1 MQNWWSQFNRS
12 EFCSKLVWNFCGSIS
27 RTSEKMFQWD
37 FLSVWPNWIG
47 YGKNHVKSVGF
58 FFRFTSLMPKY
69 ENVMDLII
77 IIIHVGL
84 NVQNLQGQQ
93 LTGPESILYTQKII
107 LDDRS
112 FTFCKTVCIYVRICS
127 SRRLN
132 LFFQTCLLRCLL
144 DDSLHKYLPKANDSA
159 CTLYENHAK
168 CIILQHCE
176 QSELTMY
183 FGDPTKRGKNM

>member
-1 MQNWWSQFNRS
+1 MKFLWVHFTDKWENFSVRFPV
-12 EFCSKLVWNFCGSIS
+12 CLAKL
-27 RTSEKMFQWD
+27 
-37 FLSVWPNWIG
+37 NWIWE
-47 YGKNHVKSVGF
+47 KSCKIRWN

-144 DDSLHKYLPKANDSA
+144 DDSLHKYLPQANDSA

-168 CIILQHCE
+168 CLILQHCE
-176 QSELTMY
+176 RSELIMY
-183 FGDPTKRGKNM
+183 FGDPTKRGKNL